1 MLKEFREFALRGNV
15 MDMAIGIIIGAAFGK
30 IIASLVAD
38 VLMPVIGLFIGG
50 LDFSQ
55 EYILLGE
62 GSYETLA
69 AAEEAGAAV
78 LKYGSF
84 IMTVF
89 DFVIIAFVIFM
100 MVKWINSLRRKKE
113 EDVDKAPPAPPK
125 QEVLLEEIRDLLAK
139 K

>member
-113 EDVDKAPPAPPK
+113 EDVEKAPPAPPK